1 MFYILNSNRDTLST
15 VTTKDLAIETLG
27 HLSAKFGRIYY
38 AIDPEGKEIAR
49 TILPLSTRIAK
60 AK

>member
-1 MFYILNSNRDTLST
+1 MFYILNSNRDTLTT

-38 AIDPEGKEIAR
+38 AVDAEGREVAR
-49 TILPLSTRIAK
+49 TIKPK
-60 AK
+60 F